1 MAARIVTV
9 MLAAALVLPV
19 TGCSRVQSALT
30 PEPEVVTIEA
40 TVAVAGAAVEG
51 ELPEGTPADL
61 PLWPGATVVEG
72 ESGAGSFGL
81 TLTAEEVF
89 DDVLAGLAKGFS
101 DAGWEVAQED
111 PGEGADRTAVLTV
124 EGPSGQGIITL
135 TAEDDGSV
143 TITYVISPV

>member
-1 MAARIVTV
+1 MAARIAMV
-9 MLAAALVLPV
+9 MLMAALALPT
-19 TGCSRVQSALT
+19 TGCARFRSALT

-61 PLWPGATVVEG
+61 PLWPGSTVVEG
-72 ESGAGSFGL
+72 ESGPASYTL
-81 TLTAEEVF
+81 TLSATDTF

-111 PGEGADRTAVLTV
+111 LGEGAERTAVLTV
-124 EGPSGQGIITL
+124 EGSSGQGIVTL

-143 TITYVISPV
+143 MIVYVISPA